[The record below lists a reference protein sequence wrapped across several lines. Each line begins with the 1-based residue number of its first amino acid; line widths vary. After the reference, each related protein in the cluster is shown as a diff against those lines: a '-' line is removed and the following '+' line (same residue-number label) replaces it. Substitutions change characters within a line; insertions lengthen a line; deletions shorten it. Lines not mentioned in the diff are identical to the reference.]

1 MFFGVLA
8 GRIDLNFDKIIN
20 KEQLLGFTPSL
31 DEIEPYCTMKLL
43 RCSLLLLYANRCLG
57 EDDPAVG
64 ITDHLLSESIH
75 LSSLIST
82 TEEKPSTS
90 ELIVEIPTIVEVEEM
105 EEVTT
110 TLDSQVSEILT
121 LASSSTVEVTS
132 SSDPVPSSSLV
143 VPDVIINFNAT
154 DLNNLVN
161 ANNSNA
167 TEDLFLSFEEW
178 KRIKEEDAASASATA
193 TYTSVSPSAE
203 SEHGKASPEA
213 SSPFSSS
220 ASSSTPASVLS
231 SISDSSSLLD
241 SQSPDA
247 HSPLSTPSS
256 SDSTSLSPQ
265 LSTLLLALDY
275 TETLAEDSTV
285 SASFSLSTSSE
296 TQSEAEE
303 STSSTASSSSST
315 STESTAQA
323 TTSSTLSIVSLESS
337 QVPEVDD
344 AFEIDLGK
352 VYKDKFNY
360 ASSDCAATIVKTNNN
375 AKGASSILV
384 ENKDTYLLNQC
395 SILNKFVVI
404 ELCQDI
410 LVDSVVLGNF
420 EFFSS
425 MFRNI
430 KFSVSDR
437 FPTQS
442 WEVLGHFEAQN
453 IRDLQT
459 FSIENPLIWSRYL
472 KIEILSHYGDEF
484 YCPLSVVR
492 VHGKTMMEEFK
503 MAEEAEQQ
511 QLLQIQ
517 QQKQKEL
524 QEQEEVQRLQEEQHK
539 LELNVEQFRN
549 ILTPNTSEECAVVL
563 PHLGLIEFLND
574 VNSTEIEDFCY
585 ALDNETVIS
594 SPLVGTDISSSTLSP
609 VPPSSSASTSASIEV
624 KTTQESI
631 YKNIMKRLSLLE
643 ANASIS
649 LLYIEE
655 QSKLLS
661 TAFSKLERR
670 QSNNFQSLID
680 NLISTMT
687 NQLNFFRD
695 AYINTQ
701 HETSSVVKQIE
712 KKNLNLLEETGNRI
726 IVLGNEL
733 RFQKRLALFNSIIIL
748 ILVVYIIL
756 VKETYIAPQESE
768 NATTQLNSRRIHL
781 SRDSFNRLSAHKE
794 SNLRKKKKY

>member
-1 MFFGVLA
+1 M
-8 GRIDLNFDKIIN
+8 
-20 KEQLLGFTPSL
+20 
-31 DEIEPYCTMKLL
+31 
-43 RCSLLLLYANRCLG
+43 
-57 EDDPAVG
+57 VG
-64 ITDHLLSESIH
+64 ITDHLSSESIH
-75 LSSLIST
+75 LSPPIST
-82 TEEKPSTS
+82 TDEKPSTS
-90 ELIVEIPTIVEVEEM
+90 ELIVEIPTIVEVEEAD
-105 EEVTT
+105 EVITASE
-110 TLDSQVSEILT
+110 SQVSEIFTSAPSSIEELR
-121 LASSSTVEVTS
+121 SSSEPTT
-132 SSDPVPSSSLV
+132 SSSLV

-161 ANNSNA
+161 VNNSNS

-178 KRIKEEDAASASATA
+178 KRIKEEDAASESTTT
-193 TYTSVSPSAE
+193 TYTSASSSAE
-203 SEHGKASPEA
+203 SDHERFPTEP
-213 SSPFSSS
+213 SSSSSSS
-220 ASSSTPASVLS
+220 ASSNTSATVLPSV
-231 SISDSSSLLD
+231 SDSAPLSN
-241 SQSPDA
+241 P
-247 HSPLSTPSS
+247 HSPQTDSPSSTLSS

-265 LSTLLLALDY
+265 LSSLLSVLDY
-275 TETLAEDSTV
+275 TESSSEDSK
-285 SASFSLSTSSE
+285 FSPSSSSSTYTLE
-296 TQSEAEE
+296 TELEIEE
-303 STSSTASSSSST
+303 STSSMASSSSST
-315 STESTAQA
+315 STESASPVA
-323 TTSSTLSIVSLESS
+323 TSSTSSIVSLESS
-337 QVPEVDD
+337 QVPEADD
-344 AFEIDLGK
+344 AFEIDSGK

-375 AKGASSILV
+375 AKGASAILV

-425 MFRNI
+425 MFKNI

-503 MAEEAEQQ
+503 MAEEEEQQ
-511 QLLQIQ
+511 QLQQLQL
-517 QQKQKEL
+517 QKQREL
-524 QEQEEVQRLQEEQHK
+524 QEQEEVQRLQQEQHE

-549 ILTPNTSEECAVVL
+549 ISTPNTSEECAVVL

-574 VNSTEIEDFCY
+574 VNTTEIEDFCY
-585 ALDNETVIS
+585 ALENETVVS
-594 SPLVGTDISSSTLSP
+594 SPSSGTEVSSSTQSP
-609 VPPSSSASTSASIEV
+609 VSPSSSASTSASIEV

-670 QSNNFQSLID
+670 QSTNFQSLID

-701 HETSSVVKQIE
+701 HETSNVVKQIE
-712 KKNLNLLEETGNRI
+712 KKNLNMLEDMSNKI

-756 VKETYIAPQESE
+756 VKEIYIAPQESE
-768 NATTQLNSRRIHL
+768 NPTARSNAKRIHL
-781 SRDSFNRLSAHKE
+781 TRDGFSRLSTHKE
-794 SNLRKKKKY
+794 SNSKKKKKY